1 MAIEDNSAP
10 PLPSNSSKRTKDKS
24 CNFYM
29 RVSRNSANK
38 IWKSKRKLS
47 QLIEIA
53 IFSLT
58 IPEQRNITA
67 SSIFNK
73 ESIRL

>member
-1 MAIEDNSAP
+1 MAIENNSELNSKDN
-10 PLPSNSSKRTKDKS
+10 S

-38 IWKSKRKLS
+38 ISKSKRKIF

-53 IFSLT
+53 IVSLA

-67 SSIFNK
+67 SSIFNN